1 MTVQEAAEICLQ
13 FRAERNVD
21 ECICTYLAKVLDV
34 MEAKQKPHDPFPRL
48 PEGHPQLGYEPTK
61 TRKIWRF

>member
-21 ECICTYLAKVLDV
+21 ECICQYLAKVLDI
-34 MEAKQKPHDPFPRL
+34 MEAKQKPHDPIP
-48 PEGHPQLGYEPTK
+48 LGYAPTK